1 MSITLSLKPKQ
12 VLKARG
18 QIVYEPTRALEGSK
32 GNVVNGRKRTD
43 VPWWIVVNCSDT
55 ISAYYRTLIEK
66 NILNPLGLDKG
77 IKLAPPMWGSH
88 ITVLDGRNEVPFNKR
103 EFWKKYDGE
112 VIDFEYSP
120 EVYQVWKFWNI
131 PVRSRFLDNIR
142 EELGF
147 SAINPR
153 DKVVIPGFNY
163 HITVGRMPE

>member
-1 MSITLSLKPKQ
+1 MHILTLKPQQ

-43 VPWWIVVNCSDT
+43 VPWWLIVNCSET
-55 ISAYYRTLIEK
+55 ISTYYRAMIEK
-66 NILNPLGLDKG
+66 NILNPLGLEKG
-77 IKLAPPMWGSH
+77 VKLAPPMWGSH
-88 ITVLDGRNEVPFNKR
+88 ITVLDGRIPVAE
-103 EFWKKYDGE
+103 EFRHIWKKHDGE

-120 EVYQVWKFWNI
+120 KVYQRWKFWNI
-131 PVRSRFLDNIR
+131 PVRSKKLDEIR

-147 SAINPR
+147 PAHNPR
-153 DKVVIPGFNY
+153 DEIIIPGFHY